1 MLLSF
6 INKLLIY
13 IQMEMNEK
21 ETETERQIKMEI
33 LEGCLEEASR
43 NVVNTI
49 AEHQVKKNC
58 LKYKYMLN

>member
-49 AEHQVKKNC
+49 VEHQVKKNC